1 VACGEPLAGKDE
13 ALKKGRE
20 GGTLMSVEDTRQTW
34 DNELHPTKMGFKAV
48 TNKIAAELGKLS

>member
-1 VACGEPLAGKDE
+1 LAGKDE